1 MSDEEPGGTDPAD
14 AGADGDRSEPEE
26 RDQAAEAAREAEPEH
41 EHDVEPEPMAD
52 QIQPEDDQA
61 RDEDGRDVE
70 RYVRYV
76 LLAGF
81 TLLALV
87 ALLRFYFAASGAIDT
102 WVTDEYRSLFQA
114 AFNLVVLLAA
124 GIGISWQVRQL
135 A

>member
-1 MSDEEPGGTDPAD
+1 VSDEEPGGTDPAD
-14 AGADGDRSEPEE
+14 AEPDGDRSEPEE
-26 RDQAAEAAREAEPEH
+26 GNRAAEAAREADPEH
-41 EHDVEPEPMAD
+41 EADPEPMSD
-52 QIQPEDDQA
+52 QIHPEDDQA
-61 RDEDGRDVE
+61 HDQDDDGRDVE

-114 AFNLVVLLAA
+114 AFNLVVLFAA

>member
-1 MSDEEPGGTDPAD
+1 VSDDAPRPSDRDRTDDPSAADPASESDPDRDRERASDPDSESMSAQPAPDGDPEDGTD
-14 AGADGDRSEPEE
+14 
-26 RDQAAEAAREAEPEH
+26 
-41 EHDVEPEPMAD
+41 
-52 QIQPEDDQA
+52 
-61 RDEDGRDVE
+61 DESGRDVE

-87 ALLRFYFAASGAIDT
+87 ALLRFYFAASGVIDT
-102 WVTDEYRSLFQA
+102 WVTEEYRSLFQA

-124 GIGISWQVRQL
+124 GIGISWQVRHL